1 MKYIFSIIFF
11 IGISVAVPVHVL
23 AADIPPASLPVSA
36 NKRIDVD
43 LSEQRLRYYH
53 GDYEMGSFLISSGT
67 KWYPTPVGEFAVQ
80 KKLPLV
86 WYYGRNGNGTYYNY
100 PRTKWNLMFLPHYY
114 IHGAYWHNKFGRPMS
129 HGCVNVSYQD
139 MERLYI
145 WAEQGTPVTI
155 HE

>member
-36 NKRIDVD
+36 NKRIDLD

-80 KKLPLV
+80 KKPIENILILGLGK
-86 WYYGRNGNGTYYNY
+86 Y
-100 PRTKWNLMFLPHYY
+100 FLN
-114 IHGAYWHNKFGRPMS
+114 A
-129 HGCVNVSYQD
+129 C
-139 MERLYI
+139 L
-145 WAEQGTPVTI
+145 TL
-155 HE
+155 

>member
-53 GDYEMGSFLISSGT
+53 GDYEMGSFLISSVRLASAPFPRGT
-67 KWYPTPVGEFAVQ
+67 ACADGHCA
-80 KKLPLV
+80 
-86 WYYGRNGNGTYYNY
+86 G
-100 PRTKWNLMFLPHYY
+100 
-114 IHGAYWHNKFGRPMS
+114 
-129 HGCVNVSYQD
+129 
-139 MERLYI
+139 
-145 WAEQGTPVTI
+145 
-155 HE
+155 